1 MKLNPPQTVAQVAKL
16 INAKF
21 SGDENHIVSGIN
33 EIHRVQPGDLTFV
46 DVAKYYKKA
55 LNSAATTIL
64 INKQVEVP
72 AGKAIIISDD
82 PFRDYNKLT
91 EHYQPRSP
99 LDVAEQP
106 KLDASIKVGRNV
118 SLGKNVSIGK
128 NCEIGHNVVI
138 GSNVSIG
145 EGTLIYP
152 NVVIYDYSVI
162 GKNCCVQSGSIIGG
176 EAFYFKKRSY
186 GRDKMLS
193 KGRTVLEDNVE
204 IGACTTIDRGVSAD
218 TIVGEHTKIDNLVQ
232 VGHDT
237 TIGKRCV
244 IAAQVGIAGVCR
256 IEDDVILWG
265 KVGIPSGVTI
275 GAGAILHAMTGVFSD
290 LPGNKIYSGIPAQEQ
305 MKTLR
310 QYATMEKISRMFHK
324 LERLL

>member
-1 MKLNPPQTVAQVAKL
+1 
-16 INAKF
+16 
-21 SGDENHIVSGIN
+21 
-33 EIHRVQPGDLTFV
+33 
-46 DVAKYYKKA
+46 
-55 LNSAATTIL
+55 
-64 INKQVEVP
+64 
-72 AGKAIIISDD
+72 
-82 PFRDYNKLT
+82 
-91 EHYQPRSP
+91 
-99 LDVAEQP
+99 
-106 KLDASIKVGRNV
+106 
-118 SLGKNVSIGK
+118 
-128 NCEIGHNVVI
+128 VVI
-138 GSNVSIG
+138 GSNVTIG
-145 EGTLIYP
+145 AGTLIYP
-152 NVVIYDYSVI
+152 NVTIYDFTEI
-162 GKNCCVQSGSIIGG
+162 GKSCVIQSGAVIGG
-176 EAFYFKKRSY
+176 EAFYYKKRPW
-186 GRDKMLS
+186 GREKMLS
-193 KGRTVLEDNVE
+193 KGKVVLEDFVE
-204 IGACTTIDRGVSAD
+204 IGANTTVDRGVSAI
-218 TIVGEHTKIDNLVQ
+218 TRVGEHTKIDNLVQ

>member
-1 MKLNPPQTVAQVAKL
+1 MKLTPPQTVEQLAALLQAKYD
-16 INAKF
+16 
-21 SGDENHIVSGIN
+21 GDPKHTVTGIN
-33 EIHRVQPGDLTFV
+33 EIHRVEAGDLTFV

-64 INKQVEVP
+64 INKQVDVP

-91 EHYQPRSP
+91 EHFQPRKA
-99 LDVAEQP
+99 LDVAVSP
-106 KLDASIKVGRNV
+106 KLDPSIRLGRNV
-118 SLGKNVSIGK
+118 AIGENVTIGKNV
-128 NCEIGHNVVI
+128 EIGHNVVI

-152 NVVIYDYSVI
+152 NVVIYDFSVI
-162 GKNCCVQSGSIIGG
+162 GKNCCIQSGAIIGG
-176 EAFYFKKRSY
+176 EAFYYKKRAN

-193 KGRTVLEDNVE
+193 KGRTVLEDNVD
-204 IGACTTIDRGVSAD
+204 IGACTTVDRGVSAD
-218 TIVGEHTKIDNLVQ
+218 TLIGEYTKIDNLVQ
-232 VGHDT
+232 IGHDT
-237 TIGKRCV
+237 TVGKRCV
-244 IAAQVGIAGVCR
+244 IAAQVGIAGVCV

-275 GAGAILHAMTGVFSD
+275 GQGAILQAMTGVFSD
-290 LPGNKIYSGIPAQEQ
+290 LKGGKIYSGIPAQEQ

-310 QYATMEKISRMFHK
+310 KYASMEKLSRMIHK
-324 LERLL
+324 IERL